1 MYQKKVNWLKVVMV
15 GLLTIGL
22 MRLGFAE
29 QAPNPTPELQA
40 ISNQMISALKTNKA
54 SMTKNPQ
61 VVYDIVEKIL
71 LPHVDLTVMARSA
84 LGRDAWTNATSADQQ
99 AFTDQF
105 KLLLLHTYAAGL
117 SSYTDESVKFD
128 AIRGGIQPDQTRVE
142 VTSQIIRNDGPP
154 ITVSYRLVYE
164 TLGLNPAYDW
174 YVYDFSVEGVSMIQ
188 SFRAQFAAELSNG
201 ESLAQLTATL
211 QSHNTKVN

>member
-1 MYQKKVNWLKVVMV
+1 MYRKRITCLKAVA
-15 GLLTIGL
+15 L
-22 MRLGFAE
+22 MLFTTCLFNSGFAL
-29 QAPNPTPELQA
+29 QAPDPTPELQT
-40 ISNQMISALKTNKA
+40 ISNQMIAALKTNKA

-84 LGRDAWTNATSADQQ
+84 LGRDAWMNATASEQQ
-99 AFTDQF
+99 AFTEQF
-105 KLLLLHTYAAGL
+105 KALLLHTYAAGL
-117 SSYTDESVKFD
+117 SSYTDESVQFD
-128 AIRGGIQPDQTRVE
+128 AIRGGIQAGQTRVE

-154 ITVSYRLVYE
+154 IAVSYRLVYE
-164 TLGLNPAYDW
+164 LLGSNSASDW

-201 ESLAQLTATL
+201 ETLAQLTTKL
-211 QSHNTKVN
+211 QAHNTVTN